1 MPSIGPMVDPECTL
15 LSRVGDGRDS
25 QGTSK
30 MRHNVGEGRRER
42 QLCSTAVRRQRVHLP
57 GDRQH
62 RR

>member
-1 MPSIGPMVDPECTL
+1 MSPTADPECTL
-15 LSRVGDGRDS
+15 LRQMGDGRDS

-30 MRHNVGEGRRER
+30 MRHYVGEGRRER

-57 GDRQH
+57 GGRQH

>member
-1 MPSIGPMVDPECTL
+1 MVDPECTL
-15 LSRVGDGRDS
+15 LSQVGDGRDS

-30 MRHNVGEGRRER
+30 MRHYVGEGRRER
-42 QLCSTAVRRQRVHLP
+42 AHQQLGSTAVRRRRVHLP